1 MELKQRSK
9 QVDYQNFLKLC
20 KNYSMIE
27 VCEDVSNLLTE
38 FIQKIIFFYSLSF
51 GLNFLVK

>member
-27 VCEDVSNLLTE
+27 VYVSNLLTE
-38 FIQKIIFFYSLSF
+38 FIKKNIFLLFFILWVEFSS
-51 GLNFLVK
+51 